1 MSSDNQAQSV
11 ESSSPCP
18 QLDSNNPCRISP
30 ASPFISLH
38 RHFLA
43 EKVET
48 AAAGDDDAV
57 RFNSSDAATNY
68 RDQSQKN
75 WMNRTHDDLL
85 SEDNH
90 VVRNQVVG
98 SEFDLDLIENN

>member
-1 MSSDNQAQSV
+1 MSSVNQAQRV

-48 AAAGDDDAV
+48 AATGDDDAV
-57 RFNSSDAATNY
+57 CFNSRDAAINCS
-68 RDQSQKN
+68 DQSQKN
-75 WMNRTHDDLL
+75 WMNRTHGDLL

-90 VVRNQVVG
+90 AIRNQVVG
-98 SEFDLDLIENN
+98 SEFDIDLIENN